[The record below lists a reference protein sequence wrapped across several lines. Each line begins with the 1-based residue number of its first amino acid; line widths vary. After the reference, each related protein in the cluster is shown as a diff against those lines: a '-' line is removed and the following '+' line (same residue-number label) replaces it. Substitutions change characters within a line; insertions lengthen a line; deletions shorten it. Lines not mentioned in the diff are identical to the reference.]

1 MFYQE
6 LIDLNKQLK
15 MAKKLRL
22 TNFARFFIFLVII
35 IPAAFFG
42 ASYINGED
50 PKENL
55 DKLLNRTLKT
65 NTDEVEPSTIEME
78 EEASIETDEEEA
90 STTIKKVE
98 ENDWSELQ
106 AELEFYK
113 SKVKKLES
121 QIETLEKE
129 NYILKQNR

>member
-1 MFYQE
+1 
-6 LIDLNKQLK
+6 

>member
-1 MFYQE
+1 
-6 LIDLNKQLK
+6 

-55 DKLLNRTLKT
+55 DKLLNRSL
-65 NTDEVEPSTIEME
+65 EQSTEDVTPAIQELE
-78 EEASIETDEEEA
+78 KEASIDTNEEEA
-90 STTIKKVE
+90 STTVNKVE
-98 ENDWSELQ
+98 EHDSSDVQ

-113 SKVKKLES
+113 AKVKKLES
-121 QIETLEKE
+121 QIEALEKE
-129 NYILKQNR
+129 NYILKQNK

>member
-1 MFYQE
+1 
-6 LIDLNKQLK
+6 

-55 DKLLNRTLKT
+55 DKLLNRSLKQ
-65 NTDEVEPSTIEME
+65 STEDIAPDIQALE
-78 EEASIETDEEEA
+78 EEASIETNAEEA
-90 STTIKKVE
+90 SATVKKVE
-98 ENDWSELQ
+98 EHDSSEVQ

-113 SKVKKLES
+113 AKVKKLES
-121 QIETLEKE
+121 QIEALEKE
-129 NYILKQNR
+129 NYILKQNK

>member
-1 MFYQE
+1 
-6 LIDLNKQLK
+6 

-55 DKLLNRTLKT
+55 DKLLNRSL
-65 NTDEVEPSTIEME
+65 EQSTEDVAPAIQELE
-78 EEASIETDEEEA
+78 EEV
-90 STTIKKVE
+90 STTVKKVE
-98 ENDWSELQ
+98 EHDSSEVQ

-113 SKVKKLES
+113 AKVKKLES
-121 QIETLEKE
+121 QIEALEKE
-129 NYILKQNR
+129 NYILKQNK

>member
-1 MFYQE
+1 
-6 LIDLNKQLK
+6 

-55 DKLLNRTLKT
+55 DKLLNRSLKQ
-65 NTDEVEPSTIEME
+65 STEDVAPAIQELE
-78 EEASIETDEEEA
+78 EEASIETNAEEA
-90 STTIKKVE
+90 SATVKKVE
-98 ENDWSELQ
+98 EHDSSEVQ

-113 SKVKKLES
+113 AKVKKLES
-121 QIETLEKE
+121 QIEALEKE
-129 NYILKQNR
+129 NYILKQNK

>member
-1 MFYQE
+1 
-6 LIDLNKQLK
+6 LIDLIKQLK

-55 DKLLNRTLKT
+55 DKLLNRTLKS
-65 NTDEVEPSTIEME
+65 NTDEVEPSILDVE
-78 EEASIETDEEEA
+78 EEASIETDEEET
-90 STTIKKVE
+90 STIKKVD

-121 QIETLEKE
+121 QIATLEKE